1 MDNEIKKYASI
12 IWHGAWLIILGAL
25 VAGGVAYL
33 VSRSQTPIYSAS
45 ARLLIDE
52 APGSDSS
59 NEYSQLLL
67 EQKLATTYIEL
78 IYTRPVMEE
87 TIKRLD
93 LDFTS
98 TKHSPAEELRQ
109 HIEVTV
115 PANTQILVI
124 TVEDTSPSR
133 AAAIANTIGEVF
145 TDQTE
150 ARENLRYAAPI
161 ENWQTQLNEITEK
174 IESIETSINL
184 AIDNDSVT
192 EVATLSLLETQLKEA
207 QLRYT
212 DIFNNL
218 NEMQLAQAEQ
228 SSNLVPIESAVPPRK
243 PISPRVLTNTLLAT
257 VVGAM
262 LAVGVIFLIEYMD
275 DTVKTPDD
283 VSQETGL
290 STIGAIAKFDHDD
303 DVMSARLVTK
313 NTPRDPVSEA
323 YRVIRTNL
331 SFSTVDDNL
340 NNMLVTSST
349 PSEGKSTT
357 AANLAIVMAQ
367 TGKRVIL
374 VDADLR
380 RPVQHK
386 IFDIPNNRG
395 LTTAILDTE
404 TNINDHLN
412 DSEIDNLRIMSS
424 GPIPPNP
431 SELLSSQRME
441 QLLNILREHSDFVI
455 FDTPPVLTV
464 TDSTILAT
472 KVGGTLLVV
481 DTGSTRLSTL
491 AQAYELLH
499 NSGGH
504 VYGVVLNRLKSS
516 RRGYYSNY
524 YYYSQYQY
532 EDGNR
537 QKKLTSKKS
546 KLPKWMQQYSS

>member
-12 IWHGAWLIILGAL
+12 IWHWAWLIILGAI

-33 VSRSQTPIYSAS
+33 YSRTQTPIYSAS

-52 APGSDSS
+52 APGSNTG

-67 EQKLATTYIEL
+67 EQQMAATYIEL
-78 IYTRPVMEE
+78 ILTRPVMEE
-87 TIKRLD
+87 TIERLGLD
-93 LDFTS
+93 LT
-98 TKHSPAEELRQ
+98 AGELSGR
-109 HIEVTV
+109 VSVNV
-115 PANTQILVI
+115 PLDTQILII
-124 TVEDTSPSR
+124 TVNDTSPSR
-133 AAAIANTIGEVF
+133 AAKLANTIGEVF

-150 ARENLRYAAPI
+150 ARESLRYAGPI
-161 ENWQTQLNEITEK
+161 ENWQTQLEEIAQDVEA
-174 IESIETSINL
+174 IETSINRAIGGESAEEL
-184 AIDNDSVT
+184 AAI
-192 EVATLSLLETQLKEA
+192 SLLETQLKET
-207 QLRYT
+207 QIRYT
-212 DIFNNL
+212 DAFNNL
-218 NEMQLAQAEQ
+218 NELQIAQAKE
-228 SSNLVPIESAVPPRK
+228 SSNLVPVESALIPQR
-243 PISPRVLTNTLLAT
+243 PISPRVRTNTLLAPA
-257 VVGAM
+257 VGAM
-262 LAVGVIFLIEYMD
+262 LAVGIIFLVEYMD

-283 VSQETGL
+283 VTQETGL
-290 STIGAIAKFDHDD
+290 STIGAIAKFDHDE
-303 DVMSARLVTK
+303 DVMGSRLITK

-331 SFSTVDDNL
+331 SFSTVDDDL
-340 NNMLVTSST
+340 NNMLVTSSA

-367 TGKRVIL
+367 TGKHVIL

-386 IFDIPNNRG
+386 IFDLSNNRG

-404 TNINDHLN
+404 ANIDEHIND
-412 DSEIDNLRIMSS
+412 SGISNLRIMTS

-441 QLLNILREHSDFVI
+441 QLLDMLREHSDFVI

-464 TDSTILAT
+464 TDSSILAT

-481 DTGSTRLSTL
+481 DTGNTRRSTL
-491 AQAYELLH
+491 AQAYELLN

-504 VYGVVLNRLKSS
+504 VYGVLLNRLKPS
-516 RRGYYSNY
+516 RRGYYNY

-537 QKKLTSKKS
+537 QKRLTSKKS
-546 KLPKWMQQYSS
+546 RLPKWMQR